1 MTLCAMNKKTVILL
15 VFLLNGIHLN
25 TGAQKTD
32 PPFLKH
38 LNEPWVDSVL
48 NSLTTEEKIGQLL
61 WLAAYSNRRLDYD
74 VALSEIVQKYKPGG
88 LVFFQGTAEKQAEMI
103 NHLRKVSKVP
113 PVIALDAEWGPGMRL
128 SGIANFPY
136 QMTLGAV
143 QNDSLIYMMGA
154 GIANMLKK
162 AGVDVNLAPVAD
174 VNNNPSNPVINVRS
188 FGEDPENVMR
198 KSYMYMKGLQDNGVF
213 ATGKHF
219 PGHGD
224 TETDSHLDLP
234 VIPHDSVRLF
244 NTELAPFIHL
254 INNGISGIM
263 PGHLSVPALTGD
275 NKTPVTLSEK
285 VLTGLLKNDLGFKG
299 LVISDAMNMGGITKY
314 ASPGEAEALSLRA
327 GMDVLEFVTDPE
339 ISVKKITEFI
349 LNNKL
354 TIKDIDERCRKVL
367 ALKYWAGLARPAAA
381 GVTGLTSE
389 INTPEINALIQELY
403 ASALTVLNNE
413 QNIIPVRN
421 LNTTRIATVAVG
433 RNETTTFQERISSYT
448 EVTHFTAGN
457 ISDSLI
463 AGLSDKLAGFDL
475 VIAGVYGPDRV
486 PADYKAGSQINR
498 LIQKLNKT
506 TRCISVW
513 FGNPYL
519 AGTLEALSE
528 SYGLVVTYQNNT
540 VTEDLAAQLLFGGIG
555 ARGKLPVTISKKFRA
570 GYGLITP
577 ANLRLKYGLPES
589 AGVSSALLIPRVDSI
604 ALSGIAAKAYP
615 GCEVMIARKGTVIFH
630 KCYGFHTY
638 GNKIPVDKND
648 LFDLASV
655 TKISAAT
662 PGLMLLDSKGLFD
675 PGKTLGYYLPY
686 FRSSDKSGLVLRDM
700 LAHQAGLTAWIPF
713 WKEAVRKNGSFR
725 ARTLSTGYSVKYP
738 VRVADELYMHRRYRD
753 VIFREIKKSP
763 LSREKKYVY
772 SDLTF
777 IIVPEI
783 IGRLTG
789 KQWYDFV
796 TDSIYHRLGAR
807 DICFNPYKR
816 YPYERIVPTEYDSLF
831 RKQLLHATVHDEGSA
846 MLGGISGHAG
856 LFATAG
862 DLMKLMEMY
871 RRMGQYGGEQIIEES
886 VMREYTRVQFPENNN
901 RRGLGFDMPLLNNDS
916 LPHEKTYPTY
926 GVSPESFGHSGY
938 TGAFV
943 WVDPVYEIS
952 YVFLTNR
959 LYPTRNNNL
968 ISDLNIRTNILQ
980 AVYDSIIKD

>member
-1 MTLCAMNKKTVILL
+1 MNKKTSILL
-15 VFLLNGIHLN
+15 VLLLTCLHIKSV
-25 TGAQKTD
+25 AQKTD

-61 WLAAYSNRRLDYD
+61 WLPAYSNRGIDYD
-74 VALSEIVQKYKPGG
+74 VALSEIVRKYKPGG
-88 LVFFQGTAEKQAEMI
+88 LIFFQGTAEKQAELI

-128 SGIANFPY
+128 SGIEKFPY

-143 QNDSLIYMMGA
+143 QNDSLIYRMGA
-154 GIANMLKK
+154 AIAGMLRK

-198 KSYMYMKGLQDNGVF
+198 KAYMFMKGMQDNGII

-234 VIPHDSVRLF
+234 VIDHDSVRLN
-244 NTELAPFIHL
+244 NTELAPFRYL
-254 INNGISGIM
+254 IGNGISGIM
-263 PGHLSVPALTGD
+263 PGHLAVPALTGD
-275 NKTPVTLSEK
+275 NKTPVTLSPG

-314 ASPGEAEALSLRA
+314 ASPGEAEALALAA

-339 ISVKKITEFI
+339 ITVKKITEFI
-349 LNNKL
+349 SNNKL
-354 TIKDIDERCRKVL
+354 TVKDIDERCRKVL
-367 ALKYWAGLARPAAA
+367 ALKYWAGLARSSDI
-381 GVTGLTSE
+381 GVSGLTSE
-389 INTPEINALIQELY
+389 INTPQVKALIQELY
-403 ASALTVLNNE
+403 AAAITVLNND

-433 RNETTTFQERISSYT
+433 RNEITAFQDRISSYT
-448 EVTHFTAGN
+448 KATHFTVEN
-457 ISDSLI
+457 ISDTLI
-463 AGLSDKLAGFDL
+463 ARLSEDLAAFDL

-486 PADYKAGSQINR
+486 PTSYRAGSEINK
-498 LIQKLNKT
+498 LIRKINNT
-506 TRCISVW
+506 TKCISVW
-513 FGNPYL
+513 FGNSYL
-519 AGTLEALSE
+519 AGTIGALSE
-528 SYGLVVTYQNNT
+528 SDGLVVTYQNNT
-540 VTEDLAAQLLFGGIG
+540 VTEDLAAQMLFGGIG
-555 ARGKLPVTISKKFRA
+555 ARGKLPVTISDKYRA
-570 GYGLITP
+570 GCGLITP

-589 AGVSSALLIPRVDSI
+589 AGVSSALLVPKVDSI

-630 KCYGFHTY
+630 RCYGFHTY
-638 GNKIPVDKND
+638 GEKIPVDKND

-655 TKISAAT
+655 TKVSAAT
-662 PGLMLLDSKGLFD
+662 PGLMLLNSQGLFD
-675 PGKTLGYYLPY
+675 PDKTLGYYLPY
-686 FRSSDKSGLVLRDM
+686 FRSSDKSGLLLRDM
-700 LAHQAGLTAWIPF
+700 LAHQAGLKAWIPF
-713 WKEAVRKNGSFR
+713 WKEAVKENGSFKS
-725 ARTLSTGYSVKYP
+725 RTFSTGYSKKYP
-738 VRVADELYMHRRYRD
+738 LRVADELYMHRRYRD
-753 VIFREIKKSP
+753 VIFREIKRSP

-783 IGRLTG
+783 IERITGR
-789 KQWYDFV
+789 QWYEFV
-796 TDSIYHRLGAR
+796 SDSVYHRLGAW
-807 DICFNPYKR
+807 DICFNPYKG

-856 LFATAG
+856 LFATAN

-871 RRMGQYGGEQIIEES
+871 RRMGQYGGEQIIDEG
-886 VMREYTRVQFPENNN
+886 VMREYTRVQFPENKN
-901 RRGLGFDMPLLNNDS
+901 RRGLGFDKPLTDNAS

-938 TGAFV
+938 TGTFV

-959 LYPTRNNNL
+959 VYPTRNNNL

-980 AVYDSIIKD
+980 AVYDSIIKP